1 METPLSITVAAKAR
15 FATQGKIMDIA
26 IFYVVASVFVA
37 VSAMLSGMQWNQANG
52 VQEYLRLVLLDRP
65 FIVVITVVIFVL
77 SGVLMQIGKFH
88 FRLSYYEISI
98 IWLATSWV
106 SLATLWLAQGIK
118 PSWSELI
125 GIGFCHLGLAFS
137 TMARLSG
144 D

>member
-1 METPLSITVAAKAR
+1 METPLSITVADKAR
-15 FATQGKIMDIA
+15 CAMGCKIMDIA
-26 IFYVVASVFVA
+26 LFYMVASAFMA
-37 VSAMLSGMQWNQANG
+37 VSATLSGMQWNQANG

-65 FIVVITVVIFVL
+65 FIVVVTVVIFVL
-77 SGVLMQIGKFH
+77 SGVLMQVGKFH

-106 SLATLWLAQGIK
+106 SLPTLWLVGGIK

-137 TMARLSG
+137 TVARLSG